1 MVVGHQAVV
10 LFVDRGC
17 CGGGS
22 AGAGGWVAVDAA
34 ALLDRFEHL
43 DVLDGHGLHLE
54 GIGAQHHQIG
64 QLAGL

>member
-10 LFVDRGC
+10 LLVDRGC

-22 AGAGGWVAVDAA
+22 PGAEGGIAVEAG
-34 ALLDRFEHL
+34 ALLDRFQHL
-43 DVLDGHGLHLE
+43 DVLDGHGIHLQ